1 MSAAGQIEVG
11 LQPREVFGE
20 DHRQFRATVRRFFQR
35 EVEPY
40 FRDWEK
46 AGSFPPD
53 VFRQAG
59 AAGILQA
66 GIPTEYGG
74 GGGDFLHHVILH
86 EEMGYSVAG
95 ASMGG
100 GLGIDGSSY
109 LILAG
114 GTEEQKR
121 EWLPK
126 YARGETI
133 AEACFTEP
141 QSGSDVAGFRTTARR
156 DGAGYVI
163 NGNKTWITNGN
174 LCTMVPV
181 VCKTDSESGRGG
193 MSVLLVDVNTPGV
206 SRSKPIETLHRGCA
220 NEAEFF
226 FENVRVG
233 PERLLGGREGGGFK
247 QVMGIFNDMRVAEG
261 ARYLAAAELAFALT
275 LDYVRNRRAFGQ
287 RILDFQ
293 NTQFRLAEIK
303 TELAVGRAFID
314 SALEKIKRGT
324 LTGVDASMAKLWLS
338 ELEFRVADT
347 CLQLHGGM
355 GYAHASPISSIWT
368 HARVHRILL
377 GTSEILRVMIGK
389 SLD

>member
-1 MSAAGQIEVG
+1 MNAAVNDVG
-11 LQPREVFGE
+11 LERRDVFSE
-20 DHRQFRATVRRFFQR
+20 DHNEFRMTVRRFFRR
-35 EVEPY
+35 EVEPF

-46 AGSFPPD
+46 VGTFPADIFRKAGE
-53 VFRQAG
+53 
-59 AAGILQA
+59 AGILQA

-74 GGGDFLHHVILH
+74 GGGDFLHHVIMH
-86 EEMGYSVAG
+86 EEMGYSLAG

-100 GLGIDGSSY
+100 GLGIDGSGY
-109 LILAG
+109 LIYAG

-121 EWLPK
+121 YWLPR
-126 YARGETI
+126 YASGETI

-141 QSGSDVAGFRTTARR
+141 QSGSDVAGFRTTAIA
-156 DGAGYVI
+156 DGGGYVI
-163 NGNKTWITNGN
+163 NGNKIWITNGN

-181 VCKTDSESGRGG
+181 VCKLDTQAGKGG
-193 MSVLLVDVNTPGV
+193 MSVFLVDCDAPGLA
-206 SRSKPIETLHRGCA
+206 RGKPIETLHRGCA

-226 FENVRVG
+226 FENVRVDRD
-233 PERLLGGREGGGFK
+233 RLLGGREGGGFK

-275 LDYVRNRRAFGQ
+275 LEYVRNRRAFGQ

-293 NTQFRLAEIK
+293 NTQFRLAELK

-314 SALEKIKRGT
+314 RVLGKIKDGT
-324 LTGVDASMAKLWLS
+324 LTPVDASMAKMWLS

-355 GYAHASPISSIWT
+355 GYAHASVISQIWT

-377 GTSEILRVMIGK
+377 GTSEIHRVLIGK
-389 SLD
+389 SLG

>member
-1 MSAAGQIEVG
+1 MSDAVTDIG
-11 LQPREVFGE
+11 LE
-20 DHRQFRATVRRFFQR
+20 HRGIFSDEHQQFRMTVRRFFR
-35 EVEPY
+35 KEVEPH

-46 AGSFPPD
+46 VGTFPAEI
-53 VFRQAG
+53 FRKAG

-86 EEMGYSVAG
+86 EEMGYSIAG

-109 LILAG
+109 LIWAAG
-114 GTEEQKR
+114 TDAQKR
-121 EWLPK
+121 EWLPR
-126 YARGETI
+126 YASGETI

-156 DGAGYVI
+156 DGDCYVL
-163 NGNKTWITNGN
+163 NGNKIWITNGN

-181 VCKTDSESGRGG
+181 VCRTESPSAQSG
-193 MSVLLVDVNTPGV
+193 MSVLLVDVDTKGV
-206 SRSKPIETLHRGCA
+206 ARGKPIETLHKGCA

-226 FENVRVG
+226 FDNARV
-233 PERLLGGREGGGFK
+233 PADRLLGGAEGRGFK

-261 ARYLAAAELAFALT
+261 ARFLAAAELAFALA
-275 LDYVRNRRAFGQ
+275 LDYVRNRHAFGQ

-314 SALEKIKRGT
+314 GMLAKIQRGS
-324 LTGVDASMAKLWLS
+324 LTAVDASMAKMWLS

-355 GYAHASPISSIWT
+355 GYAHASPISQIWT
-368 HARVHRILL
+368 AARVHRILL
-377 GTSEILRVMIGK
+377 GTSEIHRVLIGK
-389 SLD
+389 SLG

>member
-1 MSAAGQIEVG
+1 MNAAISEVG
-11 LQPREVFGE
+11 LERRPVFSDE
-20 DHRQFRATVRRFFQR
+20 HNDFRTTVRRFFR
-35 EVEPY
+35 KEVEPY
-40 FRDWEK
+40 FREWEKVGTFPADVFRK
-46 AGSFPPD
+46 AGS
-53 VFRQAG
+53 
-59 AAGILQA
+59 AGILQA
-66 GIPTEYGG
+66 GIPTDYGG

-109 LILAG
+109 LIWAG
-114 GTEEQKR
+114 GTEAQKR

-126 YARGETI
+126 YASGECI

-141 QSGSDVAGFRTTARR
+141 QSGSDVAGFRTTAKR
-156 DGAGYVI
+156 DGDSYVI
-163 NGNKTWITNGN
+163 NGNKIWITNGN

-181 VCKTDSESGRGG
+181 VCKTDSQSARGG
-193 MSVLLVDVNTPGV
+193 MSVLLVDCTTKGV
-206 SRSKPIETLHRGCA
+206 SRGKPIETLHRGCA

-226 FENVRVG
+226 FENVRV
-233 PERLLGGREGGGFK
+233 PAERLLGGEEGGGFK
-247 QVMGIFNDMRVAEG
+247 QVMGILNDMRVAEG
-261 ARYLAAAELAFALT
+261 ARYLAAAELAFAMT
-275 LDYVRNRRAFGQ
+275 LEYVRSRKAFGQ

-293 NTQFRLAEIK
+293 NTQFRLAELK

-314 SALEKIKRGT
+314 ATLAKIPRGT
-324 LTGVDASMAKLWLS
+324 LTPVDASMAKMWLS

-355 GYAHASPISSIWT
+355 GYAHATPISQIWT

-377 GTSEILRVMIGK
+377 GTSEIHRVLIGK
-389 SLD
+389 SFG